1 MLGYDLTDFTCVDS
15 MRYDFEKFVQLWNFA
30 ERWER
35 DQHTWNSNPFKSI
48 KGKKVCSQLAFFYQL
63 LNELE
68 LKFLGISEMLKV
80 IAIYRQQL
88 NTFKSYIPIILKLR
102 NHAIEKYHR
111 ALIFRR
117 LHVDLL
123 E

>member
-48 KGKKVCSQLAFFYQL
+48 KGKKVCSQLAFFHQL

-68 LKFLGISEMLKV
+68 LKNRTQSFRASGL
-80 IAIYRQQL
+80 
-88 NTFKSYIPIILKLR
+88 PIILKLR